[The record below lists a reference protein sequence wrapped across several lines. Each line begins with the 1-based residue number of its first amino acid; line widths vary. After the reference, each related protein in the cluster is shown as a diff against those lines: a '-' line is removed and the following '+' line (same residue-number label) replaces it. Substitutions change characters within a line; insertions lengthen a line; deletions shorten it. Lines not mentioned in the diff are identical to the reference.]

1 MTTLA
6 PTTSSRGLLPF
17 LVAAPLALMAGWALG
32 TGIARALRPR
42 TPPGNGVIRGPFGAH
57 DLRPQTEDD
66 PEREEVVRALLDSDQ
81 QRFDELGRPVT
92 FALGGSSL
100 RRQGAAPLDLSNV
113 DE

>member
-1 MTTLA
+1 MASLA
-6 PTTSSRGLLPF
+6 PTTSRGLLSF
-17 LVAAPLALMAGWALG
+17 LVAAPLALAAGWALG
-32 TGIARALRPR
+32 TGLARALRTSPR
-42 TPPGNGVIRGPFGAH
+42 TGNGVIRGPFGTP
-57 DLRPQTEDD
+57 DTRPQTEDD

-92 FALGGSSL
+92 FAQGGSSL

>member
-1 MTTLA
+1 MTNLA
-6 PTTSSRGLLPF
+6 PAPGSRGLVQF
-17 LVAAPLALMAGWALG
+17 LVAAPLALVAGWAVG
-32 TGIARALRPR
+32 TSLARVLRAR
-42 TPPGNGVIRGPFGAH
+42 TTSGRGVIQGAFGAH
-57 DLRPQTEDD
+57 AARPQTEDD

-92 FALGGSSL
+92 LGQGDSSL